1 MGQKCQ
7 GDGSFEKGRGKEC
20 GYESACLPLCSP
32 LPSTARVV
40 PVDFITCFTC
50 TVEISLFFQNSEE
63 NFGLTHDPL
72 T

>member
-7 GDGSFEKGRGKEC
+7 GGGSFEKGRGKEC
-20 GYESACLPLCSP
+20 GYESACLPVAPCALQP
-32 LPSTARVV
+32 EWFLL
-40 PVDFITCFTC
+40 
-50 TVEISLFFQNSEE
+50 ISLLLSPALLKYPCSFQNSEE